1 MAIEPPSKA
10 GVETPIEIPVAKDRD
25 GANDDKIRERAHPIW
40 IDEGRPDGRDLNH
53 WMRAKCE
60 LEREPNP

>member
-10 GVETPIEIPVAKDRD
+10 GVEAPVEIPVAKDGD
-25 GANDDKIRERAHPIW
+25 GAKDDKIRERAHLIW
-40 IDEGRPDGRDLNH
+40 IDEGRPDGRELDH
-53 WMRAKCE
+53 WMRAKWE